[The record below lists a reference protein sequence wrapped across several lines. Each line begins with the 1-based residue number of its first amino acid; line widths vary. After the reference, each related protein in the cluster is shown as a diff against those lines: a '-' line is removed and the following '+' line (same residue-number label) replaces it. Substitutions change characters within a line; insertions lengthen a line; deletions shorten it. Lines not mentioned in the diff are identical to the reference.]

1 MTRTLNQPSANLQ
14 ELLAQVSTVSGA
26 LSTMVTDSVTAVE
39 NIRQLD
45 GADELESAFQDS
57 QTCQELR
64 ASDGPSAAEGTPSVR
79 DRRGA
84 GQSSHWTPASSWRA
98 ITIRCTWLVPS

>member
-1 MTRTLNQPSANLQ
+1 V
-14 ELLAQVSTVSGA
+14 LAQVSTVTQA
-26 LSTMVTDSVTAVE
+26 LSTMVNNAVTAVE

-64 ASDGPSAAEGTPSVR
+64 ASDSPNSG
-79 DRRGA
+79 
-84 GQSSHWTPASSWRA
+84 
-98 ITIRCTWLVPS
+98 